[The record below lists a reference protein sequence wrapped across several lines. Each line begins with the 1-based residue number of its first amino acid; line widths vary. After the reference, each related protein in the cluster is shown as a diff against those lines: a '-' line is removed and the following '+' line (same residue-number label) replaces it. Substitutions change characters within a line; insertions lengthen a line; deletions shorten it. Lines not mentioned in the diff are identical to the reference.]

1 MSLVIKAH
9 VSVCESMVSLSC
21 NMKITPIDMADYLD
35 SEELR
40 AAYLKL
46 ALESGNAERIERAK
60 ETIER
65 SRL

>member
-1 MSLVIKAH
+1 
-9 VSVCESMVSLSC
+9 
-21 NMKITPIDMADYLD
+21 MADYLD

>member
-1 MSLVIKAH
+1 MGSIKIMIL
-9 VSVCESMVSLSC
+9 CESMVSLSC